1 MSPDLADGF
10 PGCFAFVGAEI
21 VEDHNIA
28 LGQCRDEHL
37 LHVGSEDVPVD
48 GSINHPRGINAVMA
62 QRRDEGECL
71 PVSVRNAR
79 LQPLTARSPAA
90 QGGHVGLDPGFVEE
104 DEPSGINP
112 VLMGLPARPFA
123 GDIRT

>member
-1 MSPDLADGF
+1 MRPNLADGF
-10 PGCFAFVGAEI
+10 PGCLAFVGAEI

-28 LGQCRDEHL
+28 LGQCRGEHL

-62 QRRDEGECL
+62 QRRDEGKRL

-104 DEPSGINP
+104 DEPFGINP

-123 GDIRT
+123 GDIWT